1 MKEKLSADILRNR
14 QVNYII
20 IEKMWEY
27 FNKGK
32 DKQSLYK
39 LLGITKNMY
48 SRIRTADTYNTPNL
62 DARWEYKNSDLH
74 KLGLP
79 KEIMTGSEQIQ
90 IEDITKEEWEKY
102 LEFRYKNTETSY
114 ERTSF
119 MQSHNKKLKNAFDKL
134 KADKRDKRDIA
145 MLFYYFKYGRA
156 AYLDLDLD
164 DAEMQD
170 LKDSLKH
177 VSIENIKVCDKKLRK
192 EIYDLLKEKYRQF
205 DIILKY
211 EGLEGLNG

>member
-20 IEKMWEY
+20 IEKMWKY
-27 FNKGK
+27 FNKDK

-62 DARWEYKNSDLH
+62 DARWEYKDSPLR
-74 KLGLP
+74 KLGLS
-79 KEIMTGSEQIQ
+79 KEIMMGLEQIE

-102 LEFRYKNTETSY
+102 LEFRYKNKKIDDY
-114 ERTSF
+114 RTSF

-156 AYLDLDLD
+156 AYLDLD

-211 EGLEGLNG
+211 EGLNG